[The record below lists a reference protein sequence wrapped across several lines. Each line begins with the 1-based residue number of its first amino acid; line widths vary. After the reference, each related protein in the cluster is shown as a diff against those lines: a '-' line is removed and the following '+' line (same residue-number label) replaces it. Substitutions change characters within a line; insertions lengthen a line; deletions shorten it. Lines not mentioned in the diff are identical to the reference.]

1 MSCLPNTPVVTN
13 VLSATNSTDQGW
25 ISLGAIIATPTALS
39 QYHPLSTSVLTFSGT
54 AQTSNQHMLLRQIEF
69 EETASSSANIKKT
82 PLLVLVYNNASPTAP
97 TSGAVYNGS
106 TTGLVGAFQI
116 AEADYVRISDTV
128 WSAVVYPNRY
138 FRTGT
143 SALASTLYAVVLSN
157 KATSVTYAADSTARV
172 NVFTEACTAL

>member
-13 VLSATNSTDQGW
+13 VLTATNSTDHGW
-25 ISLGAIIATPTALS
+25 ISLGAIITTALS
-39 QYHPLSTSVLTFSGT
+39 QYYPLSTSVLTFSGT
-54 AQTSNQHMLLRQIEF
+54 AQTTNQHMILRQLEF

-97 TSGAVYNGS
+97 VSGAVYNAS
-106 TTGLVGAFQI
+106 TVGLVGAYQI
-116 AEADYVRISDTV
+116 AEADYVRVSDTV
-128 WSAVVYPNRY
+128 WSATINPNKY

-157 KATSVTYAADSTARV
+157 KATSVTYAADSTGRV
-172 NVFTEACTAL
+172 NLFTEACTAL